1 MPEMDYS
8 VAMTRSLQ
16 DALEAFLLRTDEQ
29 EDLVFGLYTPSLGA
43 KRFTAMLTEVLYPED
58 SDRQVHGNASFN
70 ASYVDR
76 VYAAAMASGQG
87 VALLHSHLGPGW
99 QGASDDDIVA
109 DMRLAAS
116 AVPATDLPF
125 FSLTLATDGVW
136 SARAWT
142 NEGGKV
148 EGRWC
153 TQVRTM
159 GLHLKVDYADHLRPI
174 PVMGNRLRRTRAVWG
189 EVNQAVLS
197 RLTVGIVGLGSVG
210 SQVCEQLARSGFT
223 RLVLIDH
230 DRVEEHNLDRLVGAY
245 PENIGEF
252 KVDVAGRNA
261 QRSATVPEISVRRV
275 PFSLNSPEGYR
286 AALDCDVLFSCV
298 DRPQPRR
305 LLNHMAYAHL
315 IPVIDGG
322 IRVRHRDGAFKGV
335 NWQVQTVGVE
345 RPCLTCVGALE
356 FSQAEWD
363 ASGLLDD
370 PTYIEGL
377 PNSEELKANENV
389 YTFSSAVASLEVM
402 QLVALVTGLQN
413 FGVQRFDFFEGRT
426 EANLDEQQQLSCQ
439 CKALL
444 IATGDTKEDWLSHD
458 LNLREARRLRE
469 NV

>member
-1 MPEMDYS
+1 MPDLKYS
-8 VAMTRSLQ
+8 VTMTSTLK
-16 DALEAFLLRTDEQ
+16 DELEAFLLRPDEQ
-29 EDLVFGLYTPSLGA
+29 EDLIFGLYTPSAGGE
-43 KRFTAMLTEVLYPED
+43 RFTAMLTEVLYPEEG
-58 SDRQVHGNASFN
+58 DRQVHGNASFN
-70 ASYVDR
+70 AAYVER
-76 VYAAAMASGQG
+76 VYNAAMSSGQG

-116 AVPATDLPF
+116 AVPVTDLPF

-142 NEGGKV
+142 NEDGKV
-148 EGRWC
+148 DGQWC
-153 TQVRTM
+153 THVRTV
-159 GLHLKVDYADHLRPI
+159 GLQLKVDYADHLRPV

-189 EVNQAVLS
+189 ETNQAAMS

-230 DRVEEHNLDRLVGAY
+230 DRVEEHNLDRLVSAY

-261 QRSATVPEISVRRV
+261 LRSATVADISVRRV
-275 PFSLNSPEGYR
+275 PFSVNSPEGYR

-305 LLNHMAYAHL
+305 LLNHVAYAHL

-322 IRVRHRDGAFKGV
+322 IRVRHRDGAFRGV
-335 NWQVQTVGVE
+335 NWQVHTVGAG
-345 RPCLTCVGALE
+345 RPCLTCVGA
-356 FSQAEWD
+356 FDFTQAELD
-363 ASGLLDD
+363 AKGLLDD
-370 PTYIEGL
+370 PTYIDNL
-377 PNSEELKANENV
+377 PNAEEFKASENV

-402 QLVALVTGLQN
+402 QLVALATGLQN
-413 FGVQRFDFFEGRT
+413 FGVQRFDFYEGRT

-439 CKALL
+439 CKTLL
-444 IATGDTKEDWLSHD
+444 IGTGDTKEDWLTYD
-458 LNLREARRLRE
+458 LKLKEARKLTE
-469 NV
+469 SA